1 MFVRSALLTLAVTI
15 ALLGCAHSQTPNF
28 ATVYPAI
35 MERERAAMQEPCDDN
50 SEQDSYD
57 FIIVGS
63 GPAGSVL
70 ANRLSEV
77 EDWEILLLEAGG
89 EGTEVMNIPYLI
101 GQFQTTD
108 ANWQYE
114 TTPSES
120 KFSGLNNRQMDY
132 PSGRG
137 VGGSTLINYMFYV
150 RGNSKDYDNWEE
162 MGNPG
167 WGYEDVLSY
176 FKKIEDLQ
184 IPELRDSEFR
194 STGGNVKVSYPPYR
208 SEMGNILLQAGLETG
223 NPEVDYNGKHQTG
236 FARFQTT
243 TVNGSRWTASRG
255 YLYPLRDRQN
265 FHLKK
270 RALVKKVLIN
280 ESTNT
285 AYGVIYTKDGKDYTV
300 RARKEVILCA
310 GAINSPQ
317 LLMLSGVGPQDH
329 LEELGVK
336 VIKDLKVGYNLMDH
350 IGFLALLFTVN
361 ESKIPTPMEVLGDQS
376 NFYDYYVNNDGP
388 FTSNL
393 GFEVVSYHDLRNN
406 TPGWPDIEVLYLS
419 TALLKNP
426 LYATAYG
433 LNMTLYADHIA
444 PIQDK
449 PAYQVFPFQMRPKSR
464 GRITLKDS
472 DINTPP
478 LINPNAFS
486 EEEDI
491 QIQIAG
497 IRKVMEISRAP
508 ALQYIG
514 AAFYDKPLPLCEA
527 YEFDSDDYWRCALL
541 NFSISIYHQCGTCKM
556 GPESDETAV
565 VNSRLKVH
573 GVENLRVVDASV
585 FPQIISGHLQVP
597 TYMVAE
603 RAADFIKEDYLNP
616 DLS

>member
-1 MFVRSALLTLAVTI
+1 MFVRSALLTLAVTV
-15 ALLGCAHSQTPNF
+15 ALMGCAHSQTPNF
-28 ATVYPAI
+28 AAVYPAI

-70 ANRLSEV
+70 ANRLSDV

-89 EGTEVMNIPYLI
+89 EGTEVMNIPYLT

-137 VGGSTLINYMFYV
+137 VGGSTLINYMSYV
-150 RGNSKDYDNWEE
+150 RGNSRDYDNWEE

-167 WGYEDVLSY
+167 WGYDDVLPY
-176 FKKIEDLQ
+176 FRKIEDVQ

-208 SEMGNILLQAGLETG
+208 SEMGNILLQAGLESG
-223 NPEVDYNGKHQTG
+223 SAEVDHNGKHQTG
-236 FARFQTT
+236 FARVQTT
-243 TVNGSRWTASRG
+243 TVNGSRWTASRA
-255 YLYPLRDRQN
+255 YLYSLRDRQN
-265 FHLKK
+265 FHLRK

-285 AYGVIYTKDGKDYTV
+285 AYGVIYTKNGKDYTV

-449 PAYQVFPFQMRPKSR
+449 PAYQAIPFQMRPKSR

-541 NFSISIYHQCGTCKM
+541 NFSIYIFHQCGTCKM

-565 VNSRLKVH
+565 VSSRLKVH

-597 TYMVAE
+597 TYMIAE
-603 RAADFIKEDYLNP
+603 KAADFIKEDYLNP

>member
-1 MFVRSALLTLAVTI
+1 MLVRSALLTIAVTVG
-15 ALLGCAHSQTPNF
+15 LLECTCGQNPVFNPIF
-28 ATVYPAI
+28 PVVL
-35 MERERAAMQEPCDDN
+35 ERERSSMQGPCDDN

-77 EDWEILLLEAGG
+77 EDWEILLLEAGSD
-89 EGTEVMNIPYLI
+89 GTVIMNIPYLI
-101 GQFQTTD
+101 GQFQSTD
-108 ANWQYE
+108 ANWQYK
-114 TTPSES
+114 TIPSES
-120 KFSGLNNRQMDY
+120 KFSGLNGRQMDY
-132 PSGRG
+132 PRGRG

-150 RGNSKDYDNWEE
+150 RGNSRDYDNWEE

-167 WGYEDVLSY
+167 WGYDDVLPY
-176 FKKIEDLQ
+176 FKKIEDMQ
-184 IPELRDSEFR
+184 IPVLRDDEFH

-208 SEMGNILLQAGLETG
+208 SKISDIFLQAGLETG
-223 NPEVDYNGKHQTG
+223 SPEVDYNGKHQTG
-236 FARFQTT
+236 SARIQTT

-255 YLYPLRDRQN
+255 YLYSLRDRHN

-280 ESTNT
+280 ENTNT
-285 AYGVIYTKDGKDYTV
+285 AYGVIYTKNGKDYTV

-317 LLMLSGVGPQDH
+317 LLMLSGVGPKDH
-329 LEELGVK
+329 LEELNIQ

-350 IGFLALLFTVN
+350 VAFATLMFTVN
-361 ESKIPTPMEVLGDQS
+361 VSKFPSPMKVIGDQR
-376 NFYDYYVNNDGP
+376 NFFNYYVYNNGP
-388 FTSNL
+388 MTSQL
-393 GFEVVSYHDLRNN
+393 GSEIVSYHDIRNN
-406 TPGWPDIEVLYLS
+406 TPGWPDIEVIYFS
-419 TALLKNP
+419 AALLNNP
-426 LYATAYG
+426 QYANAFG
-433 LNMTLYADHIA
+433 LNMSLYADHIA
-444 PIQDK
+444 SIQET

-497 IRKVMEISRAP
+497 IRKMIEISRTP
-508 ALQYIG
+508 ALQSIG
-514 AAFYDKPLPLCEA
+514 ATLYDKPLPLCED
-527 YEFDSDDYWRCALL
+527 YEYDSDDYWRCALL
-541 NFSISIYHQCGTCKM
+541 NFSISVSHQCGTCKM

-565 VNSRLKVH
+565 VSSRLKVH
-573 GVENLRVVDASV
+573 GVHNLRVVDASI
-585 FPQIISGHLQVP
+585 FPQIISGHLQAP
-597 TYMVAE
+597 TYMIAE
-603 RAADFIKEDYLNP
+603 KAADFIKEDYLKP
-616 DLS
+616 HHL